1 MARKTP
7 VVPNPARPPR
17 VGLIV
22 SANRPNDGAASPE
35 RTDNDSGTKWWKDG
49 FGFKPEACA
58 SSGVSDK
65 CEIGALD
72 ADSGADIVNFEP
84 YLVWAGY
91 ECSTFGFNLEDY
103 RGRAERALLACQGA
117 QVEAEFWTGD
127 LARAQVL
134 EDADSPFEVNGYLSS
149 EDSDVITAGAD
160 TPTNALALLEQALAC
175 NCGQQGMIH
184 ATRGVASLWHQGGA
198 LRREGNLLL
207 TVNDTIVVP
216 GAGYDGSGPY
226 GPAADGSVWAY
237 ATGIVDV
244 RLAPIDII
252 PGSADRA
259 RDRATNTITIYAE
272 RAAAATWDGC
282 CHFAAEINAP
292 MPDIA
297 GS

>member
-1 MARKTP
+1 M
-7 VVPNPARPPR
+7 VPNPARPPR
-17 VGLIV
+17 VGLIA
-22 SANRPNDGAASPE
+22 SANRPTDGAASPE
-35 RTDNDSGTKWWKDG
+35 RTDNDQGTKWWKDG
-49 FGFKPEACA
+49 FGYKPEACA

-65 CEIGALD
+65 CEIGTLD
-72 ADSGADIVNFEP
+72 ADSGADEVNFEP

-91 ECSTFGFNLEDY
+91 ECSTFGFNLDDY

-117 QVEAEFWTGD
+117 QVENELWSGD
-127 LARAQVL
+127 LART
-134 EDADSPFEVNGYLSS
+134 DEVFDDNRYLSS
-149 EDSDVITAGAD
+149 EDSDVVTAGAE
-160 TPTNALALLEQALAC
+160 TAANALALLEQALAC

-244 RLAPIDII
+244 RLAPMQVI
-252 PGSADRA
+252 PENVANA
-259 RDRATNTITIYAE
+259 RDRATNTITIYAQ
-272 RAAAATWDGC
+272 RAAAATFDGC
-282 CHFAAEINAP
+282 CHFAAEIDAP
-292 MPDIA
+292 MPNIA

>member
-1 MARKTP
+1 MARRP
-7 VVPNPARPPR
+7 GVVPSPARPPR
-17 VGLIV
+17 VGLLV
-22 SANRPNDGAASPE
+22 SANRPTDGAASPE
-35 RTDNDSGTKWWKDG
+35 RTENDKGTKWWKEG
-49 FGFKPEACA
+49 FSFKPEACA
-58 SSGVSDK
+58 SSGVSDR
-65 CEIGALD
+65 CEIGSLD
-72 ADSGADIVNFEP
+72 ADSGADVVDFEP

-91 ECSTFGFNLEDY
+91 ECSTFGFNLDDY
-103 RGRAERALLACQGA
+103 RGRAERALLACQSS
-117 QVEAEFWTGD
+117 QLEAELWSGT
-127 LARAQVL
+127 LARTGG
-134 EDADSPFEVNGYLSS
+134 PFDDNRYLSR
-149 EDSDVITAGAD
+149 EDSDVVTAPGSVP
-160 TPTNALALLEQALAC
+160 TPTDALALLEQALGDC
-175 NCGQQGMIH
+175 NCGQQAMIH

-198 LRREGNLLL
+198 LRRDGNLLL

-244 RLAPIDII
+244 RLAPVDVI
-252 PGSADRA
+252 PGDVQNA
-259 RDRATNTITIYAE
+259 RDRANNTITIYAE